1 MDGRGMD
8 LEYSEEQLY
17 ASLRDLLSEHPL
29 RPDSEFEGMF
39 HSLDFK
45 WDGDPVELMEPAML
59 IVKQNADEQQFREFS
74 AQLIY
79 RYTIHSDAGGQQD
92 HNIRLKQF
100 YETVFGSNEPL
111 EIQKE

>member
-1 MDGRGMD
+1 M
-8 LEYSEEQLY
+8 EYSEEQLY
-17 ASLRDLLSEHPL
+17 ACLSNLLAEHPL

-39 HSLDFK
+39 HNLGFK

-59 IVKQNADEQQFREFS
+59 IVKQNADEQLFREFS

-79 RYTIHSDAGGQQD
+79 RYTIRSETGSQQD

-100 YETVFGSNEPL
+100 YETIFGSYEPL